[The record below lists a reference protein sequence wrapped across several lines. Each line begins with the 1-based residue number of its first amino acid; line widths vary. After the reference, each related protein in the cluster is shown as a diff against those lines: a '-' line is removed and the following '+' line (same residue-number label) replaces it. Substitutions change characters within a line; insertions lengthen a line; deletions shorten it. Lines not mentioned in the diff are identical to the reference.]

1 VLASLYSFTGGNDGE
16 NQQAGLGRASQLP
29 GAMRW
34 PSGEKATDITPRL
47 CPREREQFLAAGRL
61 PYLGCLIITA
71 GDNPPARW

>member
-1 VLASLYSFTGGNDGE
+1 
-16 NQQAGLGRASQLP
+16 
-29 GAMRW
+29 MRW